1 MSAVPATRE
10 ATSTAALLVS
20 HGTVQNLDDLGAF
33 AANIRRG
40 RPAPPELVAELRRRY
55 EAIGGS
61 PLNAITA
68 EVARKLEAV
77 LGIHVGWASR
87 MWAPY
92 ARDVIGALAERGVR
106 RIALVPLAQ
115 HSAHVYAADAKAAAS
130 AHGIELL
137 CAPNWG
143 LHDGLCE
150 AFATRI
156 AGALAAGAARAC
168 VVMTAHSLPRS
179 VIDSGDPYE
188 SDVRGAAEK
197 VAAAVLRRAAAPARF
212 VVAFQSQGGAGV
224 DGSSLQWL
232 GPDLRSTLDQAAGR
246 GERHVVVAPIGFL
259 ADHVEILYDLDIE
272 ARAMAEDRGLT
283 FERTPSLN
291 ADDDFVRVLD
301 DVVRSVLGL
310 PRG

>member
-1 MSAVPATRE
+1 MSAGATPRRPA
-10 ATSTAALLVS
+10 STAALLVS
-20 HGTVQNLDDLGAF
+20 HGTVQDLDDLGSF
-33 AANIRRG
+33 ATNIRRG
-40 RPAPPELVAELRRRY
+40 RPAPSELVAELRRRY

-77 LGIHVGWASR
+77 LGMHVGWASR

-92 ARDVIGALAERGVR
+92 TRDGIETLAARGVR

-115 HSAHVYAADAKAAAS
+115 HSAPIYSGDARLAAN

-137 CAPNWG
+137 CTPNWG
-143 LHDGLCE
+143 SHDGLCD
-150 AFATRI
+150 AFASRI
-156 AGALAAGAARAC
+156 ARALAAGADAARTC
-168 VVMTAHSLPRS
+168 VVMTAHSLPQS

-188 SDVRGAAEK
+188 REVRAAAEK
-197 VAAAVLRRAAAPARF
+197 VAAAVLHRTAAPARF

-224 DGSSLQWL
+224 GGFAQPWL
-232 GPDLRSTLDQAAGR
+232 GPDLRATLDQAAGR

-272 ARAMAEDRGLT
+272 ARAMAEDRRLT
-283 FERTPSLN
+283 FERIPSLN
-291 ADDDFVRVLD
+291 SDDDFV
-301 DVVRSVLGL
+301 SVLADIVGTL
-310 PRG
+310 LR